1 MKIIMKF
8 IFMSNLLFRH
18 MPALEKG
25 NFSPAIA
32 LKTFISQL
40 FQSDAGV
47 KIIHHLL
54 PPLAVA
60 YVQ

>member
-1 MKIIMKF
+1 
-8 IFMSNLLFRH
+8 MSNLLFRH

-25 NFSPAIA
+25 NFAPAIA
-32 LKTFISQL
+32 LKKFISQL

-47 KIIHHLL
+47 KMHHLL
-54 PPLAVA
+54 PPLAIA

>member
-1 MKIIMKF
+1 
-8 IFMSNLLFRH
+8 MSNLLFRH

-25 NFSPAIA
+25 NFAPAIA

-40 FQSDAGV
+40 FQLDAGV
-47 KIIHHLL
+47 KIHHLL